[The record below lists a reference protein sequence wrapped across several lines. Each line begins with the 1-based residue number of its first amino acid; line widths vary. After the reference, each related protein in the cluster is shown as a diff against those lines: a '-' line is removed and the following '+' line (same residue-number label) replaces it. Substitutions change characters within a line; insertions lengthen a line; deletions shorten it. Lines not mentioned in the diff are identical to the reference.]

1 MQAGK
6 YFLNHYIYI
15 YIYIMVF
22 MITKKFILIF
32 IYFLDENKSKYRILN
47 PIIQKLNYQR
57 LSEFKPGDN
66 TPSFQANDTM
76 PIKLLFFKKLNRGL
90 HGR

>member
-1 MQAGK
+1 MSISSSWKNKVHGGNSEFLSYKKKMQAGK

-47 PIIQKLNYQR
+47 PIIQKLNY
-57 LSEFKPGDN
+57 
-66 TPSFQANDTM
+66 
-76 PIKLLFFKKLNRGL
+76 
-90 HGR
+90 